1 MHEHHYDLPFLPE
14 KVKVEKVEKLVAN
27 FCDKTDY
34 VMHVRNLKQ
43 ALNHGLVLKRLPR
56 IVKFKQ
62 KAWLKSYISHIHRS
76 KQI

>member
-27 FCDKTDY
+27 FRDKTDY
-34 VMHVRNLKQ
+34 VIHIRNLKQ

-62 KAWLKSYISHIHRS
+62 KAWLKSYISHVLRS